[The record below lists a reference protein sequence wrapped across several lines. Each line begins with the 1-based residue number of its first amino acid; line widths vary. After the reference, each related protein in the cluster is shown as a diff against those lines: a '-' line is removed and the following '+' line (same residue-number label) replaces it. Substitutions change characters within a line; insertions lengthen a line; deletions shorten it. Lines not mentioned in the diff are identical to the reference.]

1 MGIGKEKKFIIVV
14 NVMLVF
20 VKRIILKQDTLLNGI
35 KQDIGK
41 KLNVNCVV
49 SKLETQFGFF
59 GHGFYHFV
67 RVFSKYLKLG

>member
-49 SKLETQFGFF
+49 SKLETQFKWMFITLMAKETT
-59 GHGFYHFV
+59 HQCII
-67 RVFSKYLKLG
+67 